1 MLTNEQNVRMMNG
14 MKGEHVVRN
23 EWMNEWMQIG
33 DEWIIYNI
41 PSLVVDLRL
50 SIALVA
56 ASQKLKYN
64 GKTKN
69 LIMKLISYR
78 EKIGENCSLIA
89 PSVDLLA
96 LDRNISQI
104 TMIFNIMGKKLLF
117 VGVHRSFSLKKCQT
131 INIPLNH
138 AVSSRCAYHF
148 PSSHT
153 Y

>member
-1 MLTNEQNVRMMNG
+1 
-14 MKGEHVVRN
+14 MKCLHEKISESYQTLCR
-23 EWMNEWMQIG
+23 
-33 DEWIIYNI
+33 IIYRRKI
-41 PSLVVDLRL
+41 CCLL
-50 SIALVA
+50 
-56 ASQKLKYN
+56 SQKLKYN
-64 GKTKN
+64 GKN

-117 VGVHRSFSLKKCQT
+117 VGVHRSFSLKRCQT

>member
-56 ASQKLKYN
+56 ASQKLKY
-64 GKTKN
+64 
-69 LIMKLISYR
+69 
-78 EKIGENCSLIA
+78 KITL
-89 PSVDLLA
+89 
-96 LDRNISQI
+96 I
-104 TMIFNIMGKKLLF
+104 TMLI
-117 VGVHRSFSLKKCQT
+117 
-131 INIPLNH
+131 INIYLSIQMLTTLQYILNQSFILFH
-138 AVSSRCAYHF
+138 CILIYQIILFYYTV
-148 PSSHT
+148 
-153 Y
+153 

>member
-1 MLTNEQNVRMMNG
+1 
-14 MKGEHVVRN
+14 MKCLHEKISESYQTLCR
-23 EWMNEWMQIG
+23 
-33 DEWIIYNI
+33 IIYRRKI
-41 PSLVVDLRL
+41 CCLL
-50 SIALVA
+50 SQNL
-56 ASQKLKYN
+56 KLKYN
-64 GKTKN
+64 GKN

-117 VGVHRSFSLKKCQT
+117 VGVHRSFSLKRCQT